1 MYRGPEPVAGGRHEE
16 ETWGPRSP
24 GSDPGRG
31 RSETRVGG
39 GRSSRVQGWQCR
51 DSKRGFGRRS
61 DPRSRSWLGFPTGPR
76 STDIPGRRGPARGRP
91 TCAESAAIAAPS
103 LAVSALRRPIH
114 QPGVAS
120 ARGSRKPRGPAPFTQ
135 PPPGTA
141 AVTGSAAAISPAD
154 RSRCPAPPRPGQPI
168 HRPLR
173 LLAPPTVE
181 E

>member
-1 MYRGPEPVAGGRHEE
+1 MGGGSGWAEAGVLGSRDGNAETPSAGSGGEATPGHAPGSGSTRGPAALTP
-16 ETWGPRSP
+16 PR
-24 GSDPGRG
+24 R
-31 RSETRVGG
+31 
-39 GRSSRVQGWQCR
+39 
-51 DSKRGFGRRS
+51 K
-61 DPRSRSWLGFPTGPR
+61 
-76 STDIPGRRGPARGRP
+76 GPARGRP
-91 TCAESAAIAAPS
+91 TCAESAAIAGPS

-120 ARGSRKPRGPAPFTQ
+120 AWGSRKPRGPAPFTQ

-154 RSRCPAPPRPGQPI
+154 RSRCPAPPRHGQPI

-173 LLAPPTVE
+173 LLATPTVE